1 VLVFFGF
8 VMMIACTV
16 AANLLL
22 KQGAMVPAS
31 DRVIL
36 GLLGLQSFAGLA
48 MFGVS
53 GLIYSWVLR
62 SLPLNVAQSFAAAQF
77 VAVIAASALVLAEPI
92 TPARWLGILLIAL
105 GILLVG
111 LSVPPTA

>member
-1 VLVFFGF
+1 LFVFIGF
-8 VMMIACTV
+8 IGMIACTV
-16 AANLLL
+16 AANLLM
-22 KQGAMVPAS
+22 KQGAMVPAA

-36 GLLGLQSFAGLA
+36 GVLGWTSVAGLA

-62 SLPLNVAQSFAAAQF
+62 FLPLNVAQSFAAAQF
-77 VAVIAASALVLAEPI
+77 VAVILASSAVLAEPI
-92 TPARWLGILLIAL
+92 TAARWIGILLIAL

-111 LSVPPTA
+111 LTT